1 MTNKVCPTGTESIKD
16 KCVPTEKNI
25 LISIKKLEKVFVE
38 LGFDPLRGD
47 CGNFA
52 VALQDI
58 LGEGKYV
65 AAYETEGFAED
76 GKPAHVALKIGNK
89 LFDATGRITKK
100 DLELSAFNEAF
111 PEDNNIVIE
120 ENDSPLIFREIYN
133 EDKVQKAK
141 NRRLI
146 V

>member
-1 MTNKVCPTGTESIKD
+1 MKICPTGTELFENRCVPDKVKILMSIK
-16 KCVPTEKNI
+16 ELNH
-25 LISIKKLEKVFVE
+25 VFEE